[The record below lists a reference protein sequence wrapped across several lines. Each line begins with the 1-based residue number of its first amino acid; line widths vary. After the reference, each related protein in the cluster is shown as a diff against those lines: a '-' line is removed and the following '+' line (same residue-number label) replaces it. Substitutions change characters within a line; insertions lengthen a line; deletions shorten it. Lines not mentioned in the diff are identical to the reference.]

1 MTRERDVTKLRIEED
16 VISGHGGQTVET
28 LLCRPHGAPPW
39 PGVVIV
45 HGHQLGERSGGRATA
60 ASSVFQRWHQRGFLA
75 AAVSQPG
82 YGRSTGPADY
92 AGPATQAAVR
102 VALRHVIANGVDPL
116 QLVLHGLSRGAIAA
130 GLAATSAPHPTTL
143 VLQGGTCD
151 LPEEVLWLEAHLRS
165 EPDAPTT
172 QIRRTILELIT
183 AQCGREP
190 AALAARSLI
199 AVADRI
205 VSDVLLL
212 EGAEDDRVVPGTAA
226 RFAARLSALGRRSE
240 ARLIAGAGHMIP
252 SKLAFPQIDRFLN
265 GEAAF
270 APSS

>member
-60 ASSVFQRWHQRGFLA
+60 ESSVFQRWHQRGFLA

-172 QIRRTILELIT
+172 SEF
-183 AQCGREP
+183 AGR
-190 AALAARSLI
+190 
-199 AVADRI
+199 
-205 VSDVLLL
+205 
-212 EGAEDDRVVPGTAA
+212 
-226 RFAARLSALGRRSE
+226 
-240 ARLIAGAGHMIP
+240 
-252 SKLAFPQIDRFLN
+252 
-265 GEAAF
+265 
-270 APSS
+270 SSS